1 MPPLTNEQTR
11 RNVIRQW
18 ISGLP
23 RDTIA
28 AENNIGAG
36 TVSSIIASYKVGLE
50 ELDFNLIRQLAVEAR
65 QHGLNL
71 SELASH
77 FRLYNYFLKS
87 GASEN
92 TIESFI
98 TKVST
103 TDVSPEQTIELVYQL
118 YEISRGET
126 IPLHQVPGYIGEKLQ
141 EKQKI
146 DEQIKEADATLQS
159 KNVSIE
165 AINEHIHLKE
175 ELKKYRLSTK
185 DIHRLVNLLLAA
197 KEYRYSPGKIVAKL
211 RSIKRLENKGN
222 KLKNSCEALSK
233 KEAKYKEI
241 IPLAQLI
248 WDLHIGKNEL
258 ISFKI
263 AVCEAAELYGFPRS
277 TAAVYVLNN
286 MRDYNKIGGLKKE
299 LNNLL
304 TQVFAVKEVC
314 FRQNKSMMTMLNLQS
329 RGITEEQIISLNNF
343 LESNG
348 YKTSRYVVGNDAVNR
363 KCNMPYSDF
372 QHIIQNIMC

>member
-1 MPPLTNEQTR
+1 LVPLTNEQTR

-185 DIHRLVNLLLAA
+185 DIHRLVNLLEAA

-211 RSIKRLENKGN
+211 RSIKGLENKEN
-222 KLKNSCEALSK
+222 KLKTSCDVLSK
-233 KEAKYKEI
+233 QADKYKGI

-248 WDLHIGKNEL
+248 WDLHISKNEL

-263 AVCEAAELYGFPRS
+263 AVNEAVETYGLTPS
-277 TAAVYVLNN
+277 AAALHVINLIK
-286 MRDYNKIGGLKKE
+286 DHNKKGQLKKE
-299 LNNLL
+299 LSSLYLQKYAINEFCSRHSQTIMAL
-304 TQVFAVKEVC
+304 
-314 FRQNKSMMTMLNLQS
+314 MNLQS
-329 RGITEEQIISLNNF
+329 HGIIEEQIISLNNF

-348 YKTSRYVVGNDAVNR
+348 YKTSSYTST
-363 KCNMPYSDF
+363 K
-372 QHIIQNIMC
+372 

>member
-1 MPPLTNEQTR
+1 MPAAIDEHIR
-11 RNVIRQW
+11 RKVIQQW
-18 ISGLP
+18 FNGLP
-23 RDTIA
+23 RDKIA
-28 AENNIGAG
+28 EENNIGAG
-36 TVSSIIASYKVGLE
+36 TVSSIVANYKVSLE
-50 ELDFNLIRQLAVEAR
+50 DLDFDSIRQLAVEAR

-71 SELASH
+71 SELALH
-77 FRLYNYFLKS
+77 FRLYNYFIKS

-165 AINEHIHLKE
+165 AINEHIHLKQ

-185 DIHRLVNLLLAA
+185 DIHRLLDLLVAA

-211 RSIKRLENKGN
+211 RNVKRLENKEN
-222 KLKNSCEALSK
+222 KLKNSCDVLSK

-248 WDLHIGKNEL
+248 WDLHISRSEL

-263 AVCEAAELYGFPRS
+263 AVNETAETYGLTPSSAALD
-277 TAAVYVLNN
+277 VINLIK
-286 MRDYNKIGGLKKE
+286 DYNKKGQLKRELSE
-299 LNNLL
+299 LNFQKYTVEQLCL
-304 TQVFAVKEVC
+304 
-314 FRQNKSMMTMLNLQS
+314 RQSQAIMALMNLQS
-329 RGITEEQIISLNNF
+329 HEVTEEQIISFNNS

-348 YKTSRYVVGNDAVNR
+348 YKTSSYTST
-363 KCNMPYSDF
+363 K
-372 QHIIQNIMC
+372 